1 MAGTFLLKCLGLP
14 ELRAPDGKPLRFRV
28 KKHLALLVYLA
39 VERRRSH
46 ERDRLVGMLWPRA
59 SLKAG
64 RHSLA
69 TALSLLRAILGRS
82 AFPSSRPVVRF
93 APTDLALDLDRLE
106 RGAVLGGE
114 GEDPLEVDGFLRG
127 FDLPDAPEFE
137 LWKERE
143 HARRLPAIHA
153 GLLTLID
160 HGRRRG
166 SHAEVMGRAER
177 LLALDHLAEEGVR
190 AKIEALA
197 LAGDRFSALRV
208 FDEWKEQLARELAA
222 EPSSLLEGM
231 AAQLRKRGWEPR
243 EPAAM
248 PAVPAEQWRD
258 RRFVGRAAEFR
269 TLYDAWETTHQYR
282 PRHVYLV
289 GDSGVGKTT
298 LAQRLVTAAGLEG
311 ASVSRVQC
319 FHLEQ
324 KLPYA
329 TIGGLVAGLL
339 GRPGVSATAPEA
351 LAEIARIVPQ
361 IKDHFPS
368 LPPPKPSEGETARLL
383 FAEGVMDLF
392 SAVMD
397 ERPLLLV
404 LDDHHLADEASLAVL
419 HLILRRLQ
427 NGRYMVV
434 LIARRA
440 DEGESAQARR
450 IREGMARLSI
460 EPLALEPMPEE
471 ETVELLR
478 AILEDSPIKP
488 RLPERRALVRASR
501 GFPMALELLTQD
513 WQVAGPASLAL
524 SLEAMTADVG
534 GDGGQRHDAY
544 SQLIERILLTLSHS
558 ARQVLTLAALL
569 GSRMSDLSLYGLVD
583 LSFGQTVDGISELTA
598 KRILRSIGSA
608 LEFINELV
616 RAQVY
621 RQIAG
626 PVRVA
631 LHAAIADRLLA
642 AEDAGQL
649 VPGLEIA
656 WHLMRSRRLV
666 EATPRLFRGASE
678 AKDRGAPDEA
688 VLALESALPQ
698 LDAESQTRARVVLAD
713 LHQELGRWQESLQV
727 LEEARPVLPSL
738 ENMARVLE
746 IHARWNLGELD
757 TKQQRDIVDRLV
769 PIATQLD
776 VAAGKAYLLVARL
789 ARDTAEVPLMRDLLA
804 VHPNEPSPE
813 ASDALLFA
821 VGKALL
827 HYHLRDRE
835 RSLEI
840 ARIAHAKI
848 LQTNRGDAAA
858 VRLMMGLAVLSASIG
873 DYEESIRIAQQALVR
888 GRRLDNDT
896 LVGQIESNTAVSHLR
911 LRRYEE
917 AVALARSARS
927 HLPTVRSSNFLMK
940 AIQIDG
946 LGNALLGDVNQ
957 AMGCLAE
964 GDRKIASVAESVFA
978 QDWLLSR
985 ADILWKCG
993 RRAAALHTASEATT
1007 GSYGRAGDIGFAG
1020 QHARWVGRV
1029 AIERGHPD
1037 VALATLAPV
1046 VEELPKLDA
1055 LDKVEVLS
1063 TLKRLNELAHGS
1075 APAEILKPYH
1085 DAMSHLD
1092 SRFAAHLE
1100 DLEVL

>member
-1 MAGTFLLKCLGLP
+1 
-14 ELRAPDGKPLRFRV
+14 
-28 KKHLALLVYLA
+28 
-39 VERRRSH
+39 
-46 ERDRLVGMLWPRA
+46 MLWPRA

-339 GRPGVSATAPEA
+339 GRPGLSATAPEA

-471 ETVELLR
+471 EAVELLR

-513 WQVAGPASLAL
+513 WQLAGPASLAL
-524 SLEAMTADVG
+524 SLGAMTADVG

-746 IHARWNLGELD
+746 IHARWQLGDVSTSDHDHHILELLRI
-757 TKQQRDIVDRLV
+757 Q
-769 PIATQLD
+769 ATGCAGAALAFL
-776 VAAGKAYLLVARL
+776 VAARMAIALEDPARMLRVLESLQERQEGSGPDNDELLFLVGGAMLHYNLRNLTKAAELTTSAR
-789 ARDTAEVPLMRDLLA
+789 RRTDSRVRSDTVFVRLLA
-804 VHPNEPSPE
+804 GQ
-813 ASDALLFA
+813 AALQIVTA
-821 VGKALL
+821 
-827 HYHLRDRE
+827 
-835 RSLEI
+835 
-840 ARIAHAKI
+840 
-848 LQTNRGDAAA
+848 
-858 VRLMMGLAVLSASIG
+858 G
-873 DYEESIRIAQQALVR
+873 DYSSALTFVAE
-888 GRRLDNDT
+888 GIKLATRLDNDT
-896 LVGQIESNTAVSHLR
+896 LLGELNTTAALCHLAAGDYERALNCAARALPR
-911 LRRYEE
+911 LNPTRAPSYMIH
-917 AVALARSARS
+917 AIAHGGLAA
-927 HLPTVRSSNFLMK
+927 
-940 AIQIDG
+940 
-946 LGNALLGDVNQ
+946 ALLGKKDQ
-957 AMGCLAE
+957 AISAVRH
-964 GDRKIASVAESVFA
+964 GDAFVLTVVVQSVE
-978 QDWLLSR
+978 QDWLLCKS
-985 ADILWKCG
+985 DILWALG
-993 RRAAALHTASEATT
+993 RRGAALATALEATT
-1007 GSYGRAGDIGFAG
+1007 GAYSEATSPSLVGKHI
-1020 QHARWVGRV
+1020 RWVSRLAQHSGDSIAARNRAEV
-1029 AIERGHPD
+1029 LAQNLPSLDAADQVD
-1037 VALATLAPV
+1037 VLAALLRLCSQTTAVTHLWASKQLVETTSLLPQATLTYLA
-1046 VEELPKLDA
+1046 A
-1055 LDKVEVLS
+1055 LDVLGP
-1063 TLKRLNELAHGS
+1063 EL
-1075 APAEILKPYH
+1075 L
-1085 DAMSHLD
+1085 
-1092 SRFAAHLE
+1092 AARPLQATA
-1100 DLEVL
+1100 LR